1 MRKRKGMHKS
11 ERERNRVCVYKRERE
26 SCFLIKRER

>member
-26 SCFLIKRER
+26 LFFD